1 MFSVAEI
8 IYEIILVAEIIL
20 FQYQMWLHVK
30 ENTEIISKLFYFTC
44 NHGIR
49 GC

>member
-20 FQYQMWLHVK
+20 FQYQTWLHVK
-30 ENTEIISKLFYFTC
+30 ENTEIISKLFQNYFISHVTMA
-44 NHGIR
+44 
-49 GC
+49 